1 VPRRWSRLGIF
12 MPAGLLP
19 VGRSFETQIHGR
31 LAADITVA
39 MPLVACRGTLE
50 PTPPSASPSP

>member
-1 VPRRWSRLGIF
+1 

-50 PTPPSASPSP
+50 PDPPIASPAP